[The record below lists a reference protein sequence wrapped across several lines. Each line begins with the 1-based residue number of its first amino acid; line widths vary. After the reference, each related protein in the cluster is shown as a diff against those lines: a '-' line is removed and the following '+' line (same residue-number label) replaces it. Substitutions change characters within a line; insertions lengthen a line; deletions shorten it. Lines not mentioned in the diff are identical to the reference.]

1 MNSKIPGTEW
11 VRSSTLARTVHQK
24 TCPKHT
30 MGQKDQRSVR
40 RTYKGQ
46 AGELEDRQNNAEL
59 AKDLLNYF
67 EKITLKMNS
76 WSAKGQTD

>member
-1 MNSKIPGTEW
+1 
-11 VRSSTLARTVHQK
+11 
-24 TCPKHT
+24 